1 MTGEFIDEKTKKA
14 REIIVQNLISKGNKS
29 KKIITNEIKSIDV
42 DRLIVQFKNQSQD
55 QIINNIEPVNNKLEY
70 ILRTL
75 SIDSIATLLMSVN
88 NNPQKSHPPPKKP
101 PNPPPPAPTTTASNT
116 TRAPTTTTSQAR
128 SPPKRHRHRLCKRC
142 RHHQPHSNHHYLSGS
157 VSPLACWSF
166 AQYRLL

>member
-75 SIDSIATLLMSVN
+75 RILRPLRSINKVERMKMLINAMIKSIPGLLNVVLFLGFVLTIFGVFGVN
-88 NNPQKSHPPPKKP
+88 
-101 PNPPPPAPTTTASNT
+101 
-116 TRAPTTTTSQAR
+116 
-128 SPPKRHRHRLCKRC
+128 
-142 RHHQPHSNHHYLSGS
+142 
-157 VSPLACWSF
+157 
-166 AQYRLL
+166 